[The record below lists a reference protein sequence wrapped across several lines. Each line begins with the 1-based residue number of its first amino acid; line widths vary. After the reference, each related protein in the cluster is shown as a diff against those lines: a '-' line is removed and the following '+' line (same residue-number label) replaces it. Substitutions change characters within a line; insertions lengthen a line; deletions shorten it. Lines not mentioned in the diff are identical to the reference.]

1 MEVLAEWLP
10 FLMLP
15 VMAVVLF
22 SGYPVALILAGVGLL
37 FCGLGWLTG
46 EIPGVAFL
54 NLPMR
59 IGATFG
65 GNLIYPAVPM
75 LLFMG
80 LAIEKSGVAREMLLC
95 MRVLLRRVP
104 ASMTIAVM
112 ILGILLA
119 PAAGLIGASVA
130 TLAIVALPT
139 MLEQGYKPS
148 IATGSV
154 AAAGTL
160 GIILPPGIMLFFL
173 AQHLNISM
181 GSLFLATIVPGLG
194 LAVLFMIYFVVRA
207 ARDGSGAAPIEN
219 EFEGQPGKFLFYIFR
234 SLALPIALIALVL
247 GSIIAGW
254 ATPTEAAA
262 VGAAGGVLLMALT
275 RTLTPKLVNEVV
287 KGTVTTTSM
296 VFFIVVAATVFSYP
310 FRYLG
315 GDDVIINLMGA
326 TGLGDFGLL
335 AVILLTIF
343 ILGFFIDWIEIV
355 VITLPIFYPI
365 ISELDFAAYVGSE
378 EMARV
383 WVAVLIGLVLQSSFL
398 TPPFGFALFFVKGA
412 APPEVR
418 IADIYRGAVPI
429 VAIQIIGVGLVWV
442 APVIAI
448 GLPVLAL
455 E

>member
-1 MEVLAEWLP
+1 MEFLSEWLP

-37 FCGLGWLTG
+37 FTCLGWLTG
-46 EIPGVAFL
+46 DIPGVAFL
-54 NLPMR
+54 NLPLR
-59 IGATFG
+59 VGATFSG
-65 GNLIYPAVPM
+65 SLIYPAVPM

-104 ASMTIAVM
+104 ASMAIAVI

-194 LAVLFMIYFVVRA
+194 LAVLFMIYYMGRA
-207 ARDGSGAAPIEN
+207 SLDGTGAAPIEN
-219 EFEGQPGKFLFYIFR
+219 EFKGHPGRFLIYIFR
-234 SLALPIALIALVL
+234 SLALPVALIALVL
-247 GSIIAGW
+247 GSIISGW

-262 VGAAGGVLLMALT
+262 VGAVGGVLLMALT
-275 RTLTPKLVNEVV
+275 RTLSPRKVNEVV
-287 KGTVTTTSM
+287 KGTVITTSM
-296 VFFIVVAATVFSYP
+296 VFFIVVAASVFSYP

-315 GDDVIINLMGA
+315 GDDVIIELMGA

-365 ISELDFAAYVGSE
+365 ISELDFATYVGSE

-412 APPEVR
+412 APPGVR
-418 IADIYRGAVPI
+418 IADIYRGALPI
-429 VAIQIIGVGLVWV
+429 VAIQLLGIALVWTLP
-442 APVIAI
+442 AIAI
-448 GLPVLAL
+448 GLPMMAL

>member
-1 MEVLAEWLP
+1 MEFLSEWLP

-15 VMAVVLF
+15 VMAIVLF

-37 FCGLGWLTG
+37 FTALGWLTG
-46 EIPGVAFL
+46 DIPGVAFL
-54 NLPMR
+54 NLPLR
-59 IGATFG
+59 IGATFR

-104 ASMTIAVM
+104 ASMTIAVI

-194 LAVLFMIYFVVRA
+194 LAVLFMIYYVGRA
-207 ARDGSGAAPIEN
+207 AWDGTGAPPIEN
-219 EFEGQPGKFLFYIFR
+219 EFKGQAGKLLLYVFR

-275 RTLTPKLVNEVV
+275 RTLTPRLVNEVV
-287 KGTVTTTSM
+287 KGTVITTSM

-315 GDDVIINLMGA
+315 GDDVIIELMGA

-343 ILGFFIDWIEIV
+343 VLGFFIDWIEIV

-365 ISELDFAAYVGSE
+365 ISELDFASYVGSE

-418 IADIYRGAVPI
+418 IADIYWGAMPI
-429 VAIQIIGVGLVWV
+429 VAIQVVGVCLVWLLP
-442 APVIAI
+442 AIAI
-448 GLPVLAL
+448 GLPMMAM